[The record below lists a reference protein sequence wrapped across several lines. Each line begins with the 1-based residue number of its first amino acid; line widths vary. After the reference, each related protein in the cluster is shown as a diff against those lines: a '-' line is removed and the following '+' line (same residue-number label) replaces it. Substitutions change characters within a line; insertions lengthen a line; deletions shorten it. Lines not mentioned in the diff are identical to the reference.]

1 MRYLNCL
8 TGRQNIFR
16 ASVLFFYGSQ
26 ANICSVRVKESR
38 LAFIYSSK
46 ESKIFAKFT
55 GKLRGKEKK
64 RTNNTWC
71 KGVDQKG
78 LQITVPTRLSFC
90 HSASRRC
97 VIFGGYMAP
106 VVRNL
111 HRRLLWTRWCTLSF
125 LL

>member
-1 MRYLNCL
+1 MRYLNSL
-8 TGRQNIFR
+8 KGRQNIFR

-26 ANICSVRVKESR
+26 ANICSVRVNESR

-46 ESKIFAKFT
+46 ESKIFAKIT
-55 GKLRGKEKK
+55 RKLRGTEKK
-64 RTNNTWC
+64 RNNHTRC

-97 VIFGGYMAP
+97 IISGGYMAP
-106 VVRNL
+106 VVRIL
-111 HRRLLWTRWCTLSF
+111 HRLLRTRWCTVT
-125 LL
+125 LLL